1 MDKNIRGFLKYISLE
16 RNYSENTSE
25 SYTNDLLQ
33 FESSLRK
40 TFDTDTII
48 WQRVDKNIIRI
59 FLNELTELK
68 LSKRSIARKLAV
80 LKSFFKY
87 LTREEITS
95 QNPTISIKL
104 PKFEKK
110 LPEYVTIEEI
120 KKIVKLPQ
128 IRTFEGLRDLAIL
141 ELFYGTGL
149 RLSELIELK
158 IENIQF
164 EEDLLRVRGK
174 GNKVRVI
181 PLGSAAKRII
191 ETYLE
196 FRPQYALKYVEN
208 IFVLKSGKKM
218 YPMAV
223 QRIVSKYL
231 DQVTHVKQKSP
242 HIFRHTYATHL
253 LNAGASIRVVK
264 DLLGH
269 ESLSTTQVYT
279 HLSIDYLQK
288 IYKKAH
294 PGASDK

>member
-1 MDKNIRGFLKYISLE
+1 MDKNIRSFLKYISLE
-16 RNYSENTSE
+16 RNYSENTTE

-33 FESSLRK
+33 FESFLHK
-40 TFDTDTII
+40 TFDKDII
-48 WQRVDKNIIRI
+48 LWERVDKNIIRI
-59 FLNELTELK
+59 FLNDLTELN

-80 LKSFFKY
+80 LKSFFKF
-87 LTREEITS
+87 LTREEIMNR
-95 QNPTISIKL
+95 NPAVSIKL

-110 LPEYVTIEEI
+110 LPEFITIDEI

-149 RLSELIELK
+149 RLSELINLK
-158 IENIQF
+158 TANIQF
-164 EEDLLRVRGK
+164 EEDLLRVKGK
-174 GNKVRVI
+174 GNKIRII
-181 PLGSAAKRII
+181 PLGSTAKKII
-191 ETYLE
+191 ENYLE
-196 FRPQYALKYVEN
+196 FRPQYALKSVEN

-242 HIFRHTYATHL
+242 HLFRHTYATHL

-294 PGASDK
+294 PGASNK